1 MSSENFFP
9 IFGIIAMSLTFTIIV
24 CGLAWDVYQE
34 RKQSKAG

>member
-1 MSSENFFP
+1 MSSENFFS
-9 IFGIIAMSLTFTIIV
+9 IFGIVAMSLTFTIIV